1 MQTLQK
7 VEFDNLA
14 TFLATIN
21 NNFAIIQ
28 NSPLF
33 KGVPGEQ
40 GEQGETGSQGDRGTK
55 ILPVMFDKFV
65 EVFPELQGQYVSA
78 LSPDFINSKLLNDDE
93 SNTNYNLICDALG
106 LDGDSLMDGDM
117 LLFATDLMIYAYE
130 ASTNQLVETGIK
142 FATDINIQETI
153 NTLIEN
159 SMQEYLEQ
167 LNSIKVYLKQYTTI
181 ASNDGA
187 TAAPTVSNA
196 TTYFPYIPI
205 GNMPRQLDVTN
216 QDVLAIKH
224 KYFGIDDG
232 ETNQEND
239 YYTDSSFG
247 VTTVLGS
254 IRQYVKILRNGTNQN
269 LSGNIVNPTNNRM
282 PSLVVMQNSYES
294 GLLIGHK
301 NAENMSQ
308 YTVMYRD
315 SNGSFH
321 IKREHKW
328 NLTQQV
334 TELVLGAGFVNCNS
348 NFRLTDHAN
357 MISDFLT
364 SNYLQSTVDFGY
376 STTNSKIT
384 FKSRVLNYAQF
395 TAGRIMETDSHKN
408 LATNK
413 RFDVAFESTLN
424 SSNYQT
430 KLNQYFGYN
439 TTGTLTDSE
448 AINLIPSQKTIK
460 YVYKAFAH
468 ILEDVWYK
476 PEYYI
481 LAPGFQTFDRPI
493 TIDRIP
499 SMKLYKDFIV
509 GSDYLDGY
517 MYQLE
522 DQQEEPEQQ
531 ERGGD
536 ETGDEG
542 RGIVKTK
549 KTFSHPLEIHL
560 INIGAYNIGYD
571 VMFIGRY
578 NQEGK
583 RLYSRLDL
591 HMDWHQLILDK
602 MAKRSVLTVGDNHIL
617 DEDFQYADWTDS
629 KNDFE
634 YLVQQD
640 VHNWWLKDENF
651 DFRKYSNR
659 YWNDHSNYQRE
670 GFSGINNMGT
680 DDLTRRKRFLT
691 GRHFRV
697 IMVIFNEISYWFR
710 YLLNVQQ
717 EMNQTMQ
724 EDLVPEGAVI
734 AYNPPINIKDGRDY
748 KYFTLPDGWVPCLGG
763 ELLESTTANP
773 SSGSAVVYK
782 YAVPDMRCRSIIG
795 YDWDLNQLYN
805 PAGDFYTKAHM
816 QQGEVTPYHRTQASD
831 GNELPSLLSATNYL
845 NRDDNWAMQHVS
857 NGLAGRLMKTEYDTR
872 VGNVYEDVNMMF
884 AAARGDVFFKYEE
897 PKEGVDW
904 DTYNKFM
911 HMHPFVRLV
920 YIQKAVKPKASPNNY
935 IWYHLTVGKKDVY
948 IPIYWPDS
956 KPSVLEVYDAQI
968 YYGTG
973 GGSGSG
979 THSIID
985 SYTSSQTQDDSNNSG
1000 SNSNNSSANKPN
1012 EKPDEK
1018 PDSGSSTSIG
1028 TNSGNSGSSENSS
1041 GSSGSSSSSASE
1053 DSGNVDSG
1061 RV

>member
-14 TFLATIN
+14 SFLATIN

-55 ILPVMFDKFV
+55 IFPVVFEKFV

-93 SNTNYNLICDALG
+93 NNTNFNLICDALG
-106 LDGDSLMDGDM
+106 LDDDSLIDGDM
-117 LLFATDLMIYAYE
+117 LLFPTDLEIYAYE
-130 ASTNQLVETGIK
+130 ASTNQLEPTGIR

-167 LNSIKVYLKQYTTI
+167 LNAIKVYLKQYTTI

-187 TAAPTVSNA
+187 TAAPAVSNA

-224 KYFGIDDG
+224 KYFGIDDS
-232 ETNQEND
+232 ETSQTND
-239 YYTDSSFG
+239 YYNDSSFG

-269 LSGNIVNPTNNRM
+269 LSGNIINPTNNRM
-282 PSLVVMQNSYES
+282 PSLVVMQNNYES
-294 GLLIGHK
+294 GLIIGHK

-308 YTVMYRD
+308 YTLMYRD
-315 SNGSFH
+315 SVGSFH

-328 NLTQQV
+328 NLSQQV
-334 TELVLGAGFVNCNS
+334 TELILGAGFVSCNS
-348 NFRLTDHAN
+348 NFKLTDHAN

-395 TAGRIMETDSHKN
+395 TGGRIMETDNHKN
-408 LATNK
+408 LVTNK

-424 SSNYQT
+424 ASNYQQ

-439 TTGTLTDSE
+439 TTGTLTDAE

-460 YVYKAFAH
+460 YVYKTFAH

-481 LAPGFQTFDRPI
+481 LAPGHQTFERPI

-509 GSDYLDGY
+509 GSDYLDGIMSQLQEY
-517 MYQLE
+517 EEEQEQGDRGKGTTNIQSSSRVSASDAFDRYQ
-522 DQQEEPEQQ
+522 
-531 ERGGD
+531 
-536 ETGDEG
+536 TM
-542 RGIVKTK
+542 
-549 KTFSHPLEIHL
+549 SHPLEIHL

-583 RLYSRLDL
+583 RLYSKLKL

-602 MAKRSVLTVGDNHIL
+602 MAKRSVLTVGDNHIV

-629 KNDFE
+629 KSDFE
-634 YLVQQD
+634 YSVQQD
-640 VHNWWLKDENF
+640 VHNWWLKNENF
-651 DFRKYSNR
+651 DFTKYANR
-659 YWNDHSNYQRE
+659 YWNDHDGHQRE
-670 GFSGINNMGT
+670 GFSGANNMST
-680 DDLTRRKRFLT
+680 DDLTRRKRYLT

-710 YLLNVQQ
+710 YFLNQQ
-717 EMNQTMQ
+717 QQQNQSIEQ
-724 EDLVPEGAVI
+724 DLVPEGVVVP
-734 AYNPPINIKDGRDY
+734 YNPPINMKDNRDY
-748 KYFTLPDGWVPCLGG
+748 KSFSLPTGWIPCLGG
-763 ELLESTTANP
+763 LLLETTTPNP
-773 SSGSAVVYK
+773 VSQSSIVCR
-782 YAVPDMRCRSIIG
+782 YAVPDMRCKSVIG
-795 YDWDLNQLYN
+795 YDWDTSELYN
-805 PAGDFYTKAHM
+805 SLGDFFTTAHV
-816 QQGEVTPYHRTQASD
+816 QHNEVDVRHKSESSD
-831 GNELPSLLSATNYL
+831 NNVRASLLSATNYL
-845 NRDDNWAMQHVS
+845 NREDEWVLRHLYPTSSSWNDS
-857 NGLAGRLMKTEYDTR
+857 RYPSECITR
-872 VGNVYEDVNMMF
+872 VGSERGQADITFNMGDYDVSLQYQSF
-884 AAARGDVFFKYEE
+884 
-897 PKEGVDW
+897 KEGVRYDSW
-904 DTYNKFM
+904 NKFGL
-911 HMHPFVRLV
+911 MHPFVRLV
-920 YIQKAVKPKASPNNY
+920 YIQKAVKPKVSQDNY
-935 IWYHLTVGKKDVY
+935 IWYKLRVGTYDVF
-948 IPIYWPDS
+948 IPIYWPNG
-956 KPSVLEVYDAQI
+956 KPDVIREFNQNYAVQTAQVDNGGLS
-968 YYGTG
+968 YSTG
-973 GGSGSG
+973 GNGNNGNGSG
-979 THSIID
+979 TGTGIGISD
-985 SYTSSQTQDDSNNSG
+985 YNSSQQNSAPVSNNDT
-1000 SNSNNSSANKPN
+1000 
-1012 EKPDEK
+1012 E
-1018 PDSGSSTSIG
+1018 
-1028 TNSGNSGSSENSS
+1028 
-1041 GSSGSSSSSASE
+1041 
-1053 DSGNVDSG
+1053 
-1061 RV
+1061 

>member
-55 ILPVMFDKFV
+55 ILPVVFDKFV

-93 SNTNYNLICDALG
+93 SNTNFNLICDALG
-106 LDGDSLMDGDM
+106 LDGDSLIDGDM

-224 KYFGIDDG
+224 KYFGIDDS
-232 ETNQEND
+232 ETSQAND
-239 YYTDSSFG
+239 YYNDSSFG

-269 LSGNIVNPTNNRM
+269 LSGNIINPTNNRM
-282 PSLVVMQNSYES
+282 PSLVVMQNNYES

-308 YTVMYRD
+308 YTLMYRD
-315 SNGSFH
+315 SAGSFH

-328 NLTQQV
+328 NLSQQV
-334 TELVLGAGFVNCNS
+334 TELVLGAGFVSCNS
-348 NFRLTDHAN
+348 NFKLTDHAN

-384 FKSRVLNYAQF
+384 FKSRVLNFAQF
-395 TAGRIMETDSHKN
+395 TGGRIMETDNHKN

-413 RFDVAFESTLN
+413 RFDVAFENTLN
-424 SSNYQT
+424 ASNYQQ

-439 TTGTLTDSE
+439 TTGTLTDTE

-460 YVYKAFAH
+460 YVYKTFAH

-481 LAPGFQTFDRPI
+481 LASGLQTFDRPI

-509 GSDYLDGY
+509 GSDYLDGI
-517 MYQLE
+517 MSQL
-522 DQQEEPEQQ
+522 QEYEEEQQ
-531 ERGGD
+531 QSDRGKGSSD
-536 ETGDEG
+536 SESSAGTGSNIFD
-542 RGIVKTK
+542 RYQTM
-549 KTFSHPLEIHL
+549 SHPLEIHL

-583 RLYSRLDL
+583 RLYSKLNL

-602 MAKRSVLTVGDNHIL
+602 MAKRSVLTVGDNHIV

-640 VHNWWLKDENF
+640 VHNWWLKNENF
-651 DFRKYSNR
+651 DFTKYANR
-659 YWNDHSNYQRE
+659 YWNDHDGHQRE
-670 GFSGINNMGT
+670 GFSGANNMGT
-680 DDLTRRKRFLT
+680 DDLTRRKRYLT

-697 IMVIFNEISYWFR
+697 LMVIFNEISYWFR
-710 YLLNVQQ
+710 YFLNQQ
-717 EMNQTMQ
+717 QQQNQNIEQ
-724 EDLVPEGAVI
+724 DLVPEGVVVP
-734 AYNPPINIKDGRDY
+734 YNPPINMKDGRDY
-748 KYFTLPDGWVPCLGG
+748 KSFTLPNGWVPCLGG
-763 ELLESTTANP
+763 FLLETTTSNP
-773 SSGSAVVYK
+773 VTQSSIVCK
-782 YAVPDMRCRSIIG
+782 YAVPDMRCKSVIG
-795 YDWDLNQLYN
+795 YDWDTSELYN
-805 PAGDFYTKAHM
+805 TSGDFITTAHM
-816 QQGEVTPYHRTQASD
+816 QHNEVDVRHKSEATDKNIRA
-831 GNELPSLLSATNYL
+831 SLLSATNYL
-845 NRDDNWAMQHVS
+845 NREDEWVLRHLYPLNSSWNNSRYPSECVS
-857 NGLAGRLMKTEYDTR
+857 RLGSERGQADITFVMGDS
-872 VGNVYEDVNMMF
+872 DVSLQYQSF
-884 AAARGDVFFKYEE
+884 
-897 PKEGVDW
+897 KEGVNYKSW
-904 DTYNKFM
+904 NKFGL
-911 HMHPFVRLV
+911 MHPFVRLV
-920 YIQKAVKPKASPNNY
+920 YIQKAVKPKVNQDNY
-935 IWYHLTVGKKDVY
+935 IWYKLRVGTYDVF
-948 IPIYWPDS
+948 IPIYWPNG
-956 KPSVLEVYDAQI
+956 KPNVIREFNQNYASETVHVNNGGLSYS
-968 YYGTG
+968 TG
-973 GGSGSG
+973 NGNNGSGSG
-979 THSIID
+979 TG
-985 SYTSSQTQDDSNNSG
+985 TGTGTGSSDYNSSHQSSG
-1000 SNSNNSSANKPN
+1000 SG
-1012 EKPDEK
+1012 
-1018 PDSGSSTSIG
+1018 SGS
-1028 TNSGNSGSSENSS
+1028 SSENSNS
-1041 GSSGSSSSSASE
+1041 QSNKDTSSSSTVSDND
-1053 DSGNVDSG
+1053 DSS
-1061 RV
+1061 RT

>member
-21 NNFAIIQ
+21 NNFSIIQ

-40 GEQGETGSQGDRGTK
+40 GVQGETGSQGDRGTK
-55 ILPVMFDKFV
+55 ILPVVFDKFV

-93 SNTNYNLICDALG
+93 SNTNFNLICDALG
-106 LDGDSLMDGDM
+106 LDGDSLIDGDM

-167 LNSIKVYLKQYTTI
+167 LNAIKVYLKQYTTI

-224 KYFGIDDG
+224 KYFGIDDS
-232 ETNQEND
+232 ETSQAND
-239 YYTDSSFG
+239 YYNDSSFG

-269 LSGNIVNPTNNRM
+269 LSGNIINPTNNRM
-282 PSLVVMQNSYES
+282 PSLVVMQNNYES
-294 GLLIGHK
+294 GLVIGHK

-308 YTVMYRD
+308 YTLMYRD
-315 SNGSFH
+315 SAGSFH

-334 TELVLGAGFVNCNS
+334 TELVLGAGFVSCNS
-348 NFRLTDHAN
+348 NFKLTDHAN

-364 SNYLQSTVDFGY
+364 SNYLQSSVDFGY

-384 FKSRVLNYAQF
+384 FKSRVLNFAQF
-395 TAGRIMETDSHKN
+395 TGGRIMETDNHKN
-408 LATNK
+408 LTTNK
-413 RFDVAFESTLN
+413 RFDVAFENTLN
-424 SSNYQT
+424 ASNYQQ

-439 TTGTLTDSE
+439 TTGTLTDTE

-460 YVYKAFAH
+460 YVFKSFAH

-481 LAPGFQTFDRPI
+481 LASGFQTFDRPI

-509 GSDYLDGY
+509 GSDYLDGT
-517 MYQLE
+517 MSQLIVEEHQIEEEQTEKGGEEGEDGEGGKGKRYQ
-522 DQQEEPEQQ
+522 
-531 ERGGD
+531 
-536 ETGDEG
+536 TM
-542 RGIVKTK
+542 
-549 KTFSHPLEIHL
+549 SHPLEIHL

-602 MAKRSVLTVGDNHIL
+602 MAKRSVLTVGDNHIV

-640 VHNWWLKDENF
+640 IHHWWLKNENF
-651 DFRKYSNR
+651 DFTKYANR
-659 YWNDHSNYQRE
+659 YWNDHDGHQRE
-670 GFSGINNMGT
+670 GFSGANNMGT
-680 DDLTRRKRFLT
+680 DDLTRRKRYLT

-697 IMVIFNEISYWFR
+697 LMVIFNEISYWFR
-710 YLLNVQQ
+710 YFLNQQQ
-717 EMNQTMQ
+717 EQNQNISQ
-724 EDLVPEGAVI
+724 DLVPEGVVVP
-734 AYNPPINIKDGRDY
+734 YNPPINMKDGRDY
-748 KYFTLPDGWVPCLGG
+748 KYFGLPNGWIPCLGG
-763 ELLESTTANP
+763 FLLETTTSNP
-773 SSGSAVVYK
+773 ASESSIVCK
-782 YAVPDMRCRSIIG
+782 YPVPDMRCKSVIG
-795 YDWDLNQLYN
+795 YDWDTSELYN
-805 PAGDFYTKAHM
+805 ASGDFLTTAHM
-816 QQGEVTPYHRTQASD
+816 QHNEVDVRHKSEASD
-831 GNELPSLLSATNYL
+831 KNIRASLLSATNYL
-845 NRDDNWAMQHVS
+845 NREDEWALQHAS
-857 NGLAGRLMKTEYDTR
+857 GSGLAMRLTKTEYDTK
-872 VGNVYEDVNMMF
+872 VGNSYEDTNMIF
-884 AAARGDVFFKYEE
+884 DAGRGDIFFKYEE
-897 PKEGVDW
+897 PKEGVAW

-920 YIQKAVKPKASPNNY
+920 YIQKAVKPKVNQDNY
-935 IWYHLTVGKKDVY
+935 IWYKLRVGICDVF
-948 IPIYWPDS
+948 IPIYWPNG
-956 KPSVLEVYDAQI
+956 KPNVIKEVNHSYSIEDI
-968 YYGTG
+968 HIDGGGTYYSTG
-973 GGSGSG
+973 GNNGGSGSG
-979 THSIID
+979 SGTG
-985 SYTSSQTQDDSNNSG
+985 SSDY
-1000 SNSNNSSANKPN
+1000 NSSHQ
-1012 EKPDEK
+1012 
-1018 PDSGSSTSIG
+1018 
-1028 TNSGNSGSSENSS
+1028 SS
-1041 GSSGSSSSSASE
+1041 GSGSGTGSSDYNSSHQSSGSDSESNKENEENQETSGSSSSTVS
-1053 DSGNVDSG
+1053 DSDES
-1061 RV
+1061 RT

>member
-55 ILPVMFDKFV
+55 ILPVVFDKFV

-93 SNTNYNLICDALG
+93 SNTNFNLICDALG

-153 NTLIEN
+153 NVLIEN

-187 TAAPTVSNA
+187 TAAPSVSNA
-196 TTYFPYIPI
+196 TTYFPYLPI
-205 GNMPRQLDVTN
+205 GNMPTQLDVTN
-216 QDVLAIKH
+216 QDTLSIKH
-224 KYFGIDDG
+224 KYFGIDDS
-232 ETNQEND
+232 ETNKGND
-239 YYTDSSFG
+239 YYSDGSFG

-269 LSGNIVNPTNNRM
+269 LSGNIINPTNNRM

-315 SNGSFH
+315 SNGNFH

-328 NLTQQV
+328 NLSQQV
-334 TELVLGAGFVNCNS
+334 TDLVVGAGFVSCNS
-348 NFRLTDHAN
+348 NFKLIDHAN

-384 FKSRVLNYAQF
+384 FKSKVLNYAQF
-395 TAGRIMETDSHKN
+395 TGGRIMETDNTKN
-408 LATNK
+408 LVTNK

-424 SSNYQT
+424 ASNYQT

-439 TTGTLTDSE
+439 STGTLTDSE

-460 YVYKAFAH
+460 YVYKTFAH
-468 ILEDVWYK
+468 LLEDVWYK

-481 LAPGFQTFDRPI
+481 LASGFQAFESPV

-499 SMKLYKDFIV
+499 SMKLHKDFIV
-509 GSDYLDGY
+509 GSDYMDSYIDIIPDITVAQNQSQNQSQNGSNSRGESGDDESKAAGGKN
-517 MYQLE
+517 YQ
-522 DQQEEPEQQ
+522 
-531 ERGGD
+531 
-536 ETGDEG
+536 TM
-542 RGIVKTK
+542 
-549 KTFSHPLEIHL
+549 SHPLEIHL
-560 INIGAYNIGYD
+560 VNIGAYNIGYD
-571 VMFIGRY
+571 IMYIGRY
-578 NQEGK
+578 TQRGASLN
-583 RLYSRLDL
+583 RLNSKLNL

-602 MAKRSVLTVGDNHIL
+602 MAKRSVLTVGDDHIL

-640 VHNWWLKDENF
+640 IHHWWLKDETF
-651 DFRKYSNR
+651 DFTKYANR
-659 YWNDHSNYQRE
+659 YWNDHDGHQRE
-670 GFSGINNMGT
+670 GFSGINNMST

-697 IMVIFNEISYWFR
+697 LMVIFNEISYWFR
-710 YLLNVQQ
+710 YLLNVQD
-717 EMNQTMQ
+717 EMNQTIQ

-734 AYNPPINIKDGRDY
+734 AYNPPINVKDGRDY
-748 KYFTLPDGWVPCLGG
+748 KYFTLPDGWIPCLGG

-773 SSGSAVVYK
+773 SSSSAVVCK
-782 YAVPDMRCRSIIG
+782 YQVPDLRCRSIIG

-805 PAGDFYTKAHM
+805 PAGDFYTKAHL
-816 QQGEVTPYHRTQASD
+816 QNGEVATWHRTQASD
-831 GNELPSLLSATNYL
+831 GSTLPSLLSATNYL
-845 NRDDNWAMQHVS
+845 SREDPWVQQHNAHNIALGGTEVDAKLGDYSREDAVFRLGERDYL
-857 NGLAGRLMKTEYDTR
+857 LAYYSG
-872 VGNVYEDVNMMF
+872 
-884 AAARGDVFFKYEE
+884 
-897 PKEGVDW
+897 KEQEIYA
-904 DTYNKFM
+904 TFNKFA

-920 YIQKAVKPKASPNNY
+920 YIQKSVKPKVSQNNY

-968 YYGTG
+968 YHATG

-979 THSIID
+979 
-985 SYTSSQTQDDSNNSG
+985 
-1000 SNSNNSSANKPN
+1000 
-1012 EKPDEK
+1012 
-1018 PDSGSSTSIG
+1018 TSIG

-1053 DSGNVDSG
+1053 NSGNKDSG